1 MALLLNP
8 VLVWP
13 RQKLFLLMKLRPK
26 KRDISLGLVGDTV
39 ALVSRSIQEQCRH
52 QADGLLSVSLRLENI
67 QTAQGPGSPGLRLLP
82 EHVINSALLHSQN
95 VLVWMTNY
103 SHPTF
108 TSSHGT
114 LYFLLMA
121 YRIVLIK
128 SMFILKSFFLTR

>member
-8 VLVWP
+8 VLLWP

-67 QTAQGPGSPGLRLLP
+67 QTAQGPGIPGLRLLP
-82 EHVINSALLHSQN
+82 VHPGPHSAAKALAESGHCSLREA
-95 VLVWMTNY
+95 
-103 SHPTF
+103 
-108 TSSHGT
+108 TSSWGQHPAAAEPASEDGP
-114 LYFLLMA
+114 
-121 YRIVLIK
+121 
-128 SMFILKSFFLTR
+128 